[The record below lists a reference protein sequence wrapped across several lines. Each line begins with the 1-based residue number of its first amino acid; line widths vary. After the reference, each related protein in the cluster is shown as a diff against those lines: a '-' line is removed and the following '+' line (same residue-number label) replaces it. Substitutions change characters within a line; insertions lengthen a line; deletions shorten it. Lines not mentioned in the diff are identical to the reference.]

1 VAKSYGGISVDITGN
16 YENKD
21 IKRAIADLKAL
32 DTSGKQTQD
41 SMRAF
46 KSLSA
51 TAKLAI
57 AGFTAGAGA
66 SLVAFAVKAIN
77 AASDVEELGSKVEQI
92 FGEDA
97 AAQIQEWSTTTTE
110 NFGISGAAAL
120 EAAGNFG
127 VFGKAAGLT
136 GDELVGFSTEL
147 IELSADMASFNNA
160 TIEETIQAIG
170 AGLRGE
176 AEPLRRFGVL
186 LDDAT
191 LRAKAMEMGI
201 YSGSGA
207 LTQQQKVLAAHQV
220 ILAQTTDQQGD
231 FERTSDGLANQQ
243 RILQARFADVT
254 AQIGAAL
261 LPATLEIV
269 SGFSDLFKGV
279 EDLVSA
285 LTGGGG
291 LASALQDSAKDV
303 RTLFELTGDLAS
315 NLSNLGDS
323 ADEAERENKGFA
335 DSLSELFGRQNAL
348 IPVFNTFFNAY
359 QANNAVTEYAEKV
372 TDQYADALAR
382 LEGGAARTQQALY
395 RTADATNAAASAIER
410 YEQSTGVQVFQIKA
424 ANKLYQ
430 DAGVRAQRL
439 SLEMEEAAKSTAKL
453 GGSSSSAGSSVNE
466 LATRI
471 EEARGRAKSAIADMT
486 AELRSKLEESRQQF
500 QDYATSVSRSIVG
513 AINFRDAAPTFD
525 EEGNRVGLT
534 FIEALQEQATKA
546 QEFATKVKTLIAM
559 GLSQE
564 ALQQVLQAGVTAGTN
579 IANELISGGSTA
591 IEQTNELVNT
601 TQAAAD
607 EVGLLA
613 AQNFYGAG
621 VETAQK
627 TYEGFKANFGP
638 GGPARKALMQVM
650 DNLAAKAARDV
661 RIDVAVTRSINEV
674 VTRVV
679 QTISAPEARAM
690 GGPVDR
696 GSPYLIGEKG
706 PELFVPNVGGY
717 VVSNADLRAGNG
729 TPVGG
734 GVNIVV
740 NAGIGTDGAEVGRK
754 IVDALK
760 AYERRN
766 GRVYASA

>member
-1 VAKSYGGISVDITGN
+1 MAKSYGGISVDISGN
-16 YENKD
+16 YDNKD
-21 IKRAIADLKAL
+21 IKKAIADLKAL

-41 SMRAF
+41 SFASF
-46 KSLSA
+46 KSLSN

-57 AGFTAGAGA
+57 AGFAAGAGA
-66 SLVAFAVKAIN
+66 SLGAFALKAIN
-77 AASDVEELGSKVEQI
+77 AASDIEELGSKVNQI

-97 AAQIQEWSTTTTE
+97 AAQIQDWSKTTTD
-110 NFGISGAAAL
+110 NFGISSAAAL

-136 GDELVGFSTEL
+136 GQDLVGFSTEL

-160 TIEETIQAIG
+160 TIEETIAAIG

-243 RILQARFADVT
+243 RILQARFADLT
-254 AQIGAAL
+254 AQFGQAL

-269 SGFSDLFKGV
+269 SGFSDLFEGV
-279 EDLVSA
+279 EDLASS
-285 LTGGGG
+285 LTGGDG
-291 LASALQDSAKDV
+291 LAQGLKENAGNAKTMLQITA
-303 RTLFELTGDLAS
+303 DLARGIA
-315 NLSNLGDS
+315 NLTKETS
-323 ADEAERENKGFA
+323 EAEEETTDYANIVERLVDKFA
-335 DSLSELFGRQNAL
+335 PATSDLILLFK
-348 IPVFNTFFNAY
+348 AY
-359 QANNAVTEYAEKV
+359 QANNAVTEYAQKV

-395 RTADATNAAASAIER
+395 NTAAATVEAANAITR
-410 YEQSTGVQVFQIKA
+410 YEQATGVQVFQIKA

-439 SLEMEEAAKSTAKL
+439 SVEMEEAAKAAEKL
-453 GGSSSSAGSSVNE
+453 GGSSRSAGGGASE
-466 LATRI
+466 LASRI
-471 EEARGRAKSAIADMT
+471 EDARGRAKAAIGDMT
-486 AELRSKLEESRQQF
+486 DELRGKLEESRQQF
-500 QDYATSVSRSIVG
+500 QDYASSVSRSIVG
-513 AINFRDAAPTFD
+513 AINFRDAAPEF
-525 EEGNRVGLT
+525 EEQGNRVGMT
-534 FIEALQEQATKA
+534 FIEALQQQATRA

-559 GLSQE
+559 NLSPA
-564 ALQQVLQAGVTAGTN
+564 ALTEVLNAGVVAGTN
-579 IANELISGGSTA
+579 IANELIAGGATT
-591 IEQTNELVNT
+591 IEETNQLVAT

-627 TYEGFKANFGP
+627 TYEGFKANFGE
-638 GGPARKALMQVM
+638 GGPARKALMGVM
-650 DNLAAKAARDV
+650 DDLAAKAARDV

-679 QTISAPEARAM
+679 QTISAPEARAK

-740 NAGIGTDGAEVGRK
+740 NAGMGTDGAEVGRQ
-754 IVDALK
+754 ILDALR

-766 GRVYASA
+766 GRVYAAA